1 MQTLL
6 KQFDKKDIDII
17 MKIWKDNNQKFQ
29 SFINSKY
36 WIENYVKTRNEFL
49 ENKIYVYTES
59 DKILAYIVINNN
71 CEIIDIQVT
80 PEIQREGI
88 GTLLLEKVKKE
99 NDKLLV
105 NVYEKNINGVLFFKS
120 MGFKKI
126 MDGIQEDIQEK
137 TYIMQWTKGEALNSA
152 FIYFDNSISDDII
165 EKYDKLNKI
174 QFYDVHTF
182 TKETNSIFNIDISN
196 ELQKKNGQ
204 IYIKDYVGVRNK
216 LNSIIKNEN
225 ITIYFDCNNDYKYL
239 DDVIKDIVKIKGIK
253 LTIIMH
259 KPFSVEGSKKSKLY
273 NEVKKSFS
281 EFDVIDVDYEQIG
294 KDKNVTFKEAFDR
307 RDEEMI
313 RITFLD
319 RK

>member
-1 MQTLL
+1 ML

-36 WIENYVKTRNEFL
+36 WIENYVRTRNEFL

-99 NDKLLV
+99 NDKLFV

-120 MGFKKI
+120 MGLKKI
-126 MDGIQEDIQEK
+126 MDEIQEDIQEK

-152 FIYFDNSISDDII
+152 FIYFDNSISDNII

-259 KPFSVEGSKKSKLY
+259 KPFSIEGSKKSKLY
-273 NEVKKSFS
+273 NEVKKSFN